1 MENVMSAKN
10 MFAALLLG
18 AFMCVPVAMNADCGN
33 KAKVECAKE
42 ASKEDGMAC
51 CKKKNSKEAK
61 QLPIHGVLHRH
72 PSPHYYYSTV
82 ALPPIALLKIQRLR
96 WYAPYRWMD
105 SATD

>member
-61 QLPIHGVLHRH
+61 ADK
-72 PSPHYYYSTV
+72 SSTSTDISQKS
-82 ALPPIALLKIQRLR
+82 IAPKN
-96 WYAPYRWMD
+96 
-105 SATD
+105 